1 MTMYLDEEA
10 PQFDPDA
17 RRLCGDPACLGV
29 IGDDG
34 HCSECRRLG
43 DGEEPRK
50 PSTALDAG
58 EPAGPSDAQAVEASA
73 TDQAADPKADS
84 ADGAA
89 SEADSLDDR
98 QLCSDPGCIGV
109 FNAEGRCS
117 ECGRLTS
124 PS

>member
-43 DGEEPRK
+43 DGEEPI
-50 PSTALDAG
+50 
-58 EPAGPSDAQAVEASA
+58 GPSDAQAVAASA

-84 ADGAA
+84 ADDAA
-89 SEADSLDDR
+89 SEADSLTDR

-109 FNAEGRCS
+109 LNAEGRCS
-117 ECGRLTS
+117 ECGRLAS

>member
-29 IGDDG
+29 IGEDG

-50 PSTALDAG
+50 PSAAPDSS
-58 EPAGPSDAQAVEASA
+58 EPIGPSDAPAVAASA

-84 ADGAA
+84 ADDAA
-89 SEADSLDDR
+89 SEADSLTDR

-109 FNAEGRCS
+109 LNAEGRCS
-117 ECGRLTS
+117 ECGRLAS